1 MKKFM
6 KAIAFVTVMCLALS
20 TVAFA
25 ANEDVAV
32 DFEAKTLE
40 ITVKGAQK
48 GEQVAI
54 IVTND
59 GAGVTEENILFV
71 DQKAAGAETAVFNA
85 NVSEASGETVDIYA
99 GYASVGAAVLVA
111 EDVSIVKEE
120 EEEPAITITLADV
133 EIVDGITEVDY
144 DGKGSLNVTD
154 AGTKGA
160 VVKFTINVA
169 NTAADSFAG
178 MFWGFKVKND
188 ETEAIDERYFRAED
202 SIVSALNSGVLT
214 GSVEIAAAINSTG
227 YTVTDAKAVFS
238 VKGVSD
244 DVVLVEGATFTK

>member
-99 GYASVGAAVLVA
+99 GYASVGEAVLVA
-111 EDVSIVKEE
+111 ADVSIVKEE

-133 EIVDGITEVDY
+133 EIVNDIKVVEID
-144 DGKGSLNVTD
+144 DKGSTSNAWD
-154 AGTKGA
+154 GTTGS

-169 NTAADSFAG
+169 NGAETDAIAGMAWVFEVKNNETQATATKYAAADA
-178 MFWGFKVKND
+178 KIVA
-188 ETEAIDERYFRAED
+188 AI
-202 SIVSALNSGVLT
+202 NSGILS
-214 GSVEIAAAINSTG
+214 GNVEIAAAVNSTG
-227 YTVTDAKAVFS
+227 YTITAAKALLS
-238 VKGVSD
+238 VNGNEVE
-244 DVVLVEGATFTK
+244 LVKE